1 MVLLFASQQ
10 DLNKQKMRLQKRR
23 LLLAGLLLCYLHNH
37 AQSANIITLTL
48 NTKKT
53 YQTIDNFAASD
64 AWSCQFVGNWPS
76 AKKNAIAD
84 WLFSMDTAANGAP
97 KGIGLSMWR
106 YNLGAGSTQQGDAS
120 GIGDEWKRAASFLEA
135 NGTYNF
141 NNQAGQQWFL
151 TAAKQRGV
159 AKFLA
164 FVNSPN
170 VRFTKNNKAFAEK
183 GISNLDSNQY
193 KNVALDICKSLEGLR
208 KNTGVTFDYISP
220 VNEPQWDWSDDG
232 QEGAPYTNKDVS
244 ALTKVLSNTLR
255 EQKLSTKILL
265 GEAGLIAYLFMDY
278 DKPGR
283 GSQVRDFMD
292 ASSPLYVGNVKSVAP
307 VISAH
312 SYFTTSPYAMSIELR
327 KQLTSKIDSVKG
339 LSYWQSEY
347 CILGDNNGE
356 INGEKRDTGMT
367 AALYLARVIH
377 TDLAVANAAAWQW
390 WLSVSPFD
398 YKDGLIYI
406 DQNKA
411 DGNYYDSKMLWA
423 FGNYSRFVRPGMKRI
438 ELASSQ
444 TDSSLLASAYI
455 DQKQKT
461 IVVVVVNSGKEKRN
475 INLQGLS
482 GKSKKAQIETYTTD
496 ATRKLAK
503 QTAVETVVIDPQS
516 VATLVIHL

>member
-1 MVLLFASQQ
+1 ML
-10 DLNKQKMRLQKRR
+10 RTI
-23 LLLAGLLLCYLHNH
+23 LLASFLLCYLHNN
-37 AQSANIITLTL
+37 AQSTTDVTFTL

-64 AWSCQFVGNWPS
+64 AWSCQFVGNWPA

-84 WLFSMDTAANGAP
+84 WLFSIDTAANGDP

-106 YNLGAGSTQQGDAS
+106 FNLGAGSTQQGNAS
-120 GIGDEWKRAASFLEA
+120 GIKDEWRRAESFLEA

-159 AKFLA
+159 SKFLA

-170 VRFTKNNKAFAEK
+170 VQFTKNQKASAEK
-183 GISNLDSNQY
+183 GLNNLDSNQY
-193 KNVALDICKSLEGLR
+193 QNVATDIAKSLEGLR
-208 KNTGVTFDYISP
+208 KNTGITFDYISP
-220 VNEPQWDWSDDG
+220 VNEPQWNWSDGG
-232 QEGAPYTNKDVS
+232 QEGTPYSNKEVS
-244 ALTKVLSNTLR
+244 TLTKILGNTLK

-265 GEAGLIAYLFMDY
+265 GEAGLIIYLSADY

-283 GSQVRDFMD
+283 GNLVHDFMEK
-292 ASSPLYVGNVKSVAP
+292 SSPLYVGNISSVAP
-307 VISAH
+307 VLCAH
-312 SYFTTSPYAMSIELR
+312 SYFTTSPYSKSIELR
-327 KQLTSKIDSVKG
+327 KQLANKIDSVKG
-339 LSYWQSEY
+339 LSFWQSEY

-356 INGEKRDTGMT
+356 INGNKRDTSMH

-377 TDLAVANAAAWQW
+377 NDLAVANAAAWQW
-390 WLSVSPFD
+390 WLSISPYD

-406 DQNKA
+406 DKNKT

-438 ELASSQ
+438 ELTSSQ

-455 DQKQKT
+455 DQKQKM
-461 IVVVVVNSGKEKRN
+461 IVAVVVNSSNEKRN

-482 GKSKKAQIETYTTD
+482 GKRKNAQIETYTTD
-496 ATRKLAK
+496 ASRKLAK
-503 QTAVETVVIDPQS
+503 QTMNNAVTIDPQS
-516 VATLVIHL
+516 VTTLVIHL

>member
-1 MVLLFASQQ
+1 MTLR
-10 DLNKQKMRLQKRR
+10 KKT
-23 LLLAGLLLCYLHNH
+23 LLLAGSLLCYLHNN
-37 AQSANIITLTL
+37 AQSANDVTLTL
-48 NTKKT
+48 DTKKT

-64 AWSCQFVGNWPS
+64 AWSCQFVGNWPA

-84 WLFSMDTAANGAP
+84 WLFSMDTASNGAP

-106 YNLGAGSTQQGDAS
+106 FNLGAGSAQQGEAS
-120 GIGDEWKRAASFLEA
+120 GMKDEWRRAESFLES

-151 TAAKQRGV
+151 TAAKERGV

-170 VRFTKNNKAFAEK
+170 VQFTKNKKASAEK
-183 GISNLDSNQY
+183 GLSNIDSSQY
-193 KNVALDICKSLEGLR
+193 QNVATDICKSLEGLR
-208 KNTGVTFDYISP
+208 KKTGITFDYISP
-220 VNEPQWDWSDDG
+220 VNEPQWDWSDFG
-232 QEGAPYTNKDVS
+232 QEGTPYSNKEVS
-244 ALTKVLSNTLR
+244 SLTKVLGNTLK
-255 EQKLSTKILL
+255 EQKLSTKILM
-265 GEAGLIAYLFMDY
+265 GEAGLIAYLFTDY

-283 GSQVRDFMD
+283 GNQVHDFMD
-292 ASSPLYVGNVKSVAP
+292 ASSPLYVGDVKSVAP

-312 SYFTTSPYAMSIELR
+312 SYFTTSPYSKSIELR
-327 KQLTSKIDSVKG
+327 KQLINRIDSVKG

-356 INGEKRDTGMT
+356 IDGNKRDTGMN

-377 TDLAVANAAAWQW
+377 TDLATANAAAWQW
-390 WLSVSPFD
+390 WLSISPYD

-406 DQNKA
+406 DQNKT

-423 FGNYSRFVRPGMKRI
+423 FGNFSRFVRPGMKRI

-461 IVVVVVNSGKEKRN
+461 IVAVVVNSSKDKRN

-482 GKSKKAQIETYTTD
+482 GKRKKTQIETYTTD

-503 QTAVETVVIDPQS
+503 QTAGETVAIDPQS
-516 VATLVIHL
+516 VTTLVIHL